1 MQDNIYSQ
9 DKLKFITKATYIQNE
24 LYPYILLKEQTSWI
38 NPAAYLN
45 YKSNMIQ
52 YENKKLSTNLWQ

>member
-1 MQDNIYSQ
+1 MQDTNNQ
-9 DKLKFITKATYIQNE
+9 DKLKFIIKATYVQNE
-24 LYPYILLKEQTSWI
+24 LYPYILLKGQTWI

>member
-1 MQDNIYSQ
+1 MQ
-9 DKLKFITKATYIQNE
+9 DKLHNQDQLN
-24 LYPYILLKEQTSWI
+24 LYNKGNLHSKMNFTLTILFKGYTWI
-38 NPAAYLN
+38 NPAVYLN